1 MKLLFWVLAT
11 MMQNSTKDSVK
22 GRLLVKKNKD
32 HAPIFCDW
40 DGVDMWSNRK
50 PVEFHKYTFYEN

>member
-1 MKLLFWVLAT
+1 